1 MEQNKITNALEKL
14 IQKLYSG
21 EQTYHDVIF
30 DWDDKATNI
39 VITYTLSDRT
49 KVTYSEETKY
59 YEAEIILDI
68 QKIEKDDDNV
78 YYLQHDVPEYIW
90 DDLIQYE
97 DGKIYVLLSKIVG
110 GNIDVDFNITFID

>member
-30 DWDDKATNI
+30 DWDDNATNI

-78 YYLQHDVPEYIW
+78 YYHLQHDVPEYIW

-110 GNIDVDFNITFID
+110 NIDVDFNITFID